1 MNAKVRKVIVVLGLS
16 LLCGLFIA
24 QTTLL
29 AGNRST
35 IEKVDEALQEGRIN
49 LKTAVLQKAEILFG
63 NKISLQPKTDVEAL
77 EEEANRLELF
87 EDVRRVFDQ
96 LSRPQRRYLSS
107 LSPVLK
113 QVINEETKGTRTLEA
128 ATPQRLPTAYDRV
141 SKAADMG
148 EITLKEAVLAKAQ
161 LLFAPRTMTAGHPFR
176 AQAGEIAVAEE
187 GQTGFYKDIHRVFAE
202 LTEDE
207 KAFLGSL
214 SPDLDVIISTR
225 DREQTGAVG
234 APPLGALPSYPDL
247 TETEEGKNC
256 TVHYTLTGANAVPN
270 KTYAELVRLYMDMAI
285 GSKMVTHF
293 KKAFAEGYADFAGKL
308 HVYVS
313 DISGNGEWVDVSTV
327 SGPQRAGYIKISSKI
342 QANYG
347 TTWQLKLKGVC
358 FHEYFHGIQSAY
370 NWASALWF
378 MEATTVWASCYY
390 GGDWAHVGSYYA
402 AGDSVYN
409 TPNDV
414 IWLTSYRKYST
425 SALAFFLS
433 EKFGG
438 YKFIKSY
445 FENSAAKDDG
455 IQILNDTLAAS
466 TTTFGEQYPYYLAS
480 MYSKK
485 IKSIAKY
492 APALSIKTTHNT
504 YGAKVTTDQV
514 HLTGAN
520 FYLLDPEVGTKPSTL
535 ISTFTAGATGSP
547 AGVLV
552 RQKSNVPIPFTS
564 GRAHM
569 PAFGGSAKQVAL
581 IVTDTNYTSK
591 DTALRGY
598 EYTVITPSITI
609 TDVTALSPIYSGDY
623 SPIDI
628 YYDLTGTIPGEDF
641 PVELKVTEK
650 GPDVSDQVSGEWI
663 LPTGLGQI
671 LNLYF
676 NTAYDT
682 VGTYKFTFE
691 LSVPPNSWLPIPQV
705 KSKGSCSVKVEAP
718 PEPEGVTPAR
728 LSATTGKQP
737 NLSPRK

>member
-1 MNAKVRKVIVVLGLS
+1 MNTKFRRAIIVLGLS
-16 LLCGLFIA
+16 LLCGLFLA

-29 AGNRST
+29 AGDRSS
-35 IEKVDEALQEGRIN
+35 IEKVDEALQEGGIN

-63 NKISLQPKTDVEAL
+63 NEISLQPKTGVEAL

-96 LSRPQRRYLSS
+96 LSRPQRRYLGS
-107 LSPVLK
+107 LSPELK
-113 QVINEETKGTRTLEA
+113 KVINEETKGTRTLEA

-141 SKAADMG
+141 SKAADTG

-161 LLFAPRTMTAGHPFR
+161 LLFAPRTMAAEHPFR
-176 AQAGEIAVAEE
+176 AQVGEVAVAEE
-187 GQTGFYKDIHRVFAE
+187 GQTGFYKDVHRVFDE

-207 KAFLGSL
+207 KALLGSL
-214 SPDLDVIISTR
+214 SPDLNIIISTR
-225 DREQTGAVG
+225 EREQAGTPG

-256 TVHYTLTGANAVPN
+256 IVHYTLTGANAVPN

-293 KKAFAEGYADFAGKL
+293 KKAFAEGYADFLGKL

-342 QANYG
+342 QTNYG
-347 TTWQLKLKGVC
+347 TTWQLKLKGVS

-370 NWASALWF
+370 NWASDLWF

-390 GGDWAHVGSYYA
+390 GGDWAHVGGYYEDA
-402 AGDSVYN
+402 DSVYK
-409 TPNDV
+409 TPNNV

-445 FENSAAKDDG
+445 FENSATKDDG
-455 IQILNDTLAAS
+455 VQILNDTLAAQ
-466 TTTFGEQYPYYLAS
+466 TTTLGEQYPYYLAS

-492 APALSIKTTHNT
+492 APAITIQTTHNA
-504 YGAKVTTDQV
+504 YGVKVTTDQV
-514 HLTGAN
+514 HLMGAN

-535 ISTFTAGATGSP
+535 ISTFTPGATGSP
-547 AGVLV
+547 TGLLV

-564 GRAHM
+564 GRAHV

-591 DTALRGY
+591 DAALRGY
-598 EYTVITPSITI
+598 EYTVITPKIAI
-609 TDVTALSPIYSGDY
+609 TDVTADSPIQSGDY
-623 SPIDI
+623 SQIDI
-628 YYDLTGTIPGEDF
+628 YYDLTGTLPDEDF
-641 PVELKVTEK
+641 PVQLKIVEK
-650 GPDVSDQVSGEWI
+650 GPDVADNASGEMMLTPGI
-663 LPTGLGQI
+663 GEI

-676 NTAYDT
+676 TTAYTT

-691 LSVPPNSWLPIPQV
+691 LRVPPDSWLPIPQV

-718 PEPEGVTPAR
+718 PEDTTLPAGR
-728 LSATTGKQP
+728 LSSTGGKQP
-737 NLSPRK
+737 SLSPRK